1 MDEPLFPKELM
12 LKSANEKINYFKNL
26 TVAHPNLMKAYEEFK
41 NKISVADKNE
51 ILLIFG
57 PSGVGKSTLFNRI
70 FEDYTKTYLTE
81 MLQDK
86 GLISIVGTEAAAPD
100 DGRFDW
106 KDFYIRSL
114 TALNEPLI
122 NYKVNIEVHSKGIV
136 PTDKSKNAY
145 RRAMENALKYRKPH
159 AFLIDEAQ
167 HISRIARG
175 KSLRNQMDTIKSLA
189 SISMVPFVLFGT
201 YEILKFRNLSG
212 QLIRRGIDIHLPRY
226 KAEIADD
233 REAFQNVLWTFQK
246 HLPFNEE
253 PNLIVHWEYFYL
265 HSVGCVGNMKL
276 WFNRTLD
283 YSLSKDIN
291 KKTLTISDFEKFELS
306 LEKVEKMADEA
317 TEMEKYV
324 VDSDSEHK
332 LRERVSL
339 KLGMGA
345 NQSEEISTPYKSSKQ
360 RGRVGERKPNRDRIG
375 VDEYKDTKINTN

>member
-1 MDEPLFPKELM
+1 MNRPLFPDELL
-12 LKSANEKINYFKNL
+12 LKSANEKIEYFKNL
-26 TVAHPNLMKAYEEFK
+26 TVAHPKLMIAYEEFK

-70 FEDYTKTYLTE
+70 VHDYNKAYLTE
-81 MLQDK
+81 MLLDK
-86 GLISIVGTEAAAPD
+86 GLIPIVGTEAIAPD

-114 TALNEPLI
+114 TSLNEPLI
-122 NYKVNIEVHSKGIV
+122 DYKVNIEIHSKGII

-145 RRAMENALKYRKPH
+145 RRAMENALIYRKPH

-189 SISMVPFVLFGT
+189 SVSMVPFVLFGT

-212 QLIRRGIDIHLPRY
+212 QLIRRGIDVHLPRY
-226 KAEIADD
+226 KAEIGEDI
-233 REAFQNVLWTFQK
+233 EAFQSILWTFQK
-246 HLPFNEE
+246 HLPFNNE
-253 PNLIVHWEYFYL
+253 PNLVDHWEYFYM

-283 YSLSKDIN
+283 YSLSNDMN
-291 KKTLTISDFEKFELS
+291 KKTLTINDFERFALS
-306 LEKVEKMADEA
+306 LDKVEKMTDEA
-317 TEMEKYV
+317 IEMEKYV
-324 VDSDSEHK
+324 EDSDSEHGR
-332 LRERVSL
+332 RERVSL
-339 KLGMGA
+339 KLGIGT
-345 NQSEEISTPYKSSKQ
+345 NQSEEKRTSQKSLKQ
-360 RGRVGERKPNRDRIG
+360 KARVGERKANRDRIG
-375 VDEYKDTKINTN
+375 VDEFKDAKINS